1 MSSNPRKAGY
11 LVVLTLI
18 VALGGSACASAGG
31 GTTTTLRDAQKA
43 AVQLLNDTEKQVALP
58 WPVTPSPSAERCVG
72 GVRLGYYVP
81 VKVRADAKHIAT
93 TFQRFW
99 ESEGLTVSA
108 STTDFGEKR
117 GILYSATA
125 DEARAASAAYQVSKT
140 TVAIRVTSSCVA
152 GSLDDYEE

>member
-18 VALGGSACASAGG
+18 VGLGASACAARA
-31 GTTTTLRDAQKA
+31 GTTTTPRDAQDA

-58 WPVTPSPSAERCVG
+58 WPVTPSPSAERCAG
-72 GVRLGYYVP
+72 GIRFGYYVP
-81 VKVRADAKHIAT
+81 VKVRADAKHLAT

-108 STTDFGEKR
+108 STTDFSEKR

-125 DEARAASAAYQVSKT
+125 DRDGAASAAYQVSNT
-140 TVAIRVTSSCVA
+140 TVVIRVTSSCVA